1 MTAAARSRRLREDG
15 FTGCN
20 VTYPLK
26 EEAFDA
32 CEALSDEAQRAEAVN
47 TIFFGRQTLGTITDG
62 IGARTAIEALL
73 DEPVALKR
81 IGVLGYG
88 ATARAILAELH
99 DTDAYTFVWGRDS
112 DRVRAACAI
121 FEARPWP
128 QENPPEIVVSTLP
141 PEVRLPEELIGT
153 TARRG
158 SRNGRELR
166 AARGV
171 GAAARPRS
179 PLRRRDAR
187 GTSAS
192 ELRLLARAFGSR
204 LEQLTANVYVPPLF
218 EVTDRGWILEL
229 IDRHPFGML
238 VTSDAEHPRVSH
250 LPLVADERDDGL
262 WIVGHVARA
271 NPHAESIRQRRTGH
285 ACLRRTACVRFR
297 GVV

>member
-1 MTAAARSRRLREDG
+1 MMKLALIGDPVEHSASPSLQRGFLEEAGIDGDYLAIRVPSGDGRRTIARLREDG

-32 CEALSDEAQRAEAVN
+32 CEVLSDEAQRAKAVN
-47 TIFFGRQTLGTITDG
+47 TIFFGRQALGTITDG

-128 QENPPEIVVSTLP
+128 P
-141 PEVRLPEELIGT
+141 G
-153 TARRG
+153 
-158 SRNGRELR
+158 
-166 AARGV
+166 
-171 GAAARPRS
+171 
-179 PLRRRDAR
+179 
-187 GTSAS
+187 
-192 ELRLLARAFGSR
+192 
-204 LEQLTANVYVPPLF
+204 
-218 EVTDRGWILEL
+218 
-229 IDRHPFGML
+229 
-238 VTSDAEHPRVSH
+238 
-250 LPLVADERDDGL
+250 
-262 WIVGHVARA
+262 
-271 NPHAESIRQRRTGH
+271 
-285 ACLRRTACVRFR
+285 
-297 GVV
+297 